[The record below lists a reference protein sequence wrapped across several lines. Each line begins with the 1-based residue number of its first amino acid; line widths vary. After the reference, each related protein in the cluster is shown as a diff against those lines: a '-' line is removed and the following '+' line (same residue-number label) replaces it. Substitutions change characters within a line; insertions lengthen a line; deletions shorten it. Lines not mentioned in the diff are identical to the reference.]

1 MNRETTMRAIRPT
14 LLHAQR
20 GFSLSELMVA
30 STIGLLILAGMTT
43 LLVNNSRAQAEIE
56 KANRQ
61 VENGRFAIQSL
72 TADLRNAGYYGEF
85 DPTVLATP
93 ASLPDPCALTVAAHR
108 GALPLPV
115 QGVDGAD
122 ASSLACLADLK
133 DGTDVI
139 VVRRTATCI
148 AGAPGCAPLSDGGPF
163 FQASLCTAATE
174 LGSGDTA
181 DFYRLDISTATLNR
195 RQRNCTTA
203 AATRRYLTHI
213 YYVAANDRAG
223 DGKPTLKRAELG
235 ADGTG
240 LSINVVPLV
249 NGIENLQVEYGLDTS
264 ADGVA
269 DLFTAAPGSAAGCAD
284 AACAAANWRNVVSV
298 KLNLLARNL
307 EATAGFTDKKR
318 YVLGY
323 DAAGDPVI
331 DGPKQDAYKRH
342 VFQSLVALPN
352 PAGRKTP

>member
-1 MNRETTMRAIRPT
+1 MRALRPT

-20 GFSLSELMVA
+20 GFSLSELMIA
-30 STIGLLILAGMTT
+30 ATIGLLILAGMTT
-43 LLVNNSRAQAEIE
+43 LFVNNSRAQAEIE

-61 VENGRFAIQSL
+61 VENGRFAIQTL
-72 TADLRNAGYYGEF
+72 TADLRNAGFYGEF

-93 ASLPDPCALTVAAHR
+93 ADMPNPCAVTVAALK

-115 QGVDGAD
+115 QGIDDAAAGALD
-122 ASSLACLADLK
+122 CLPDLVA
-133 DGTDVI
+133 GSDVI
-139 VVRRTATCI
+139 VVRRTATCV
-148 AGAPGCAPLSDGGPF
+148 AGTAGCAPVSDGGPF

-174 LGSGDTA
+174 LGSGDSA
-181 DFYRLDISTATLNR
+181 DFYGLDITTATLDR
-195 RQRNCTTA
+195 RQRNCTTTA
-203 AATRRYLTHI
+203 VIRRYLTHI
-213 YYVAANDRAG
+213 YYIAANDRDG

-235 ADGTG
+235 VAGTE
-240 LSINVVPLV
+240 LSITEVPLV
-249 NGIENLQVEYGLDTS
+249 NGIENLQIEYGLDTG

-269 DLFTAAPGSAAGCAD
+269 DLFTASPGTAGGCVD

-307 EATAGFTDKKR
+307 EATAGFEDDKR
-318 YVLGY
+318 YVLGL
-323 DAAGDPVI
+323 DAAGEEVI
-331 DGPKQDAYKRH
+331 DGPHGDAYKRH